1 MTHPSK
7 AKLFVSKLHLKFE
20 NVGKKFYQRWLFRGV
35 SHDFAEKPHLALVGT
50 NGSGKSTLMRI
61 IAGQLNP
68 SEGKVQAA
76 WEGKPLP
83 LAQLYRHLSWAG
95 PYLDL
100 YPELT
105 FREQVALH
113 FRLKACLLDS
123 QEELIA
129 LLELEPHQDKPLQ
142 WYSSGMLQR
151 AKVGLALF
159 TRSHLLLLDEP
170 TSNMDQHNA
179 NRILDLI
186 ARYTK
191 NRLWVLAS
199 NLPREY
205 ERLDEAIYLS
215 GK

>member
-1 MTHPSK
+1 M
-7 AKLFVSKLHLKFE
+7 SKLHLKFE

-35 SHDFAEKPHLALVGT
+35 SHDFAEKPHLALIGT

-68 SEGKVQAA
+68 SEGKLQAS
-76 WEGKPLP
+76 WDGKSLP
-83 LAQLYRHLSWAG
+83 VVQLYRHLSWAG

-105 FREQVALH
+105 FREQIDLH
-113 FRLKACLLDS
+113 FRLNGCLLDS
-123 QEELIA
+123 PQELIS
-129 LLELEPHQDKPLQ
+129 LLELDQHQDKPLQ

-159 TRSHLLLLDEP
+159 TRSDLLLLDEP
-170 TSNMDQHNA
+170 TSNLDQHNA
-179 NRILDLI
+179 TRMLDLI
-186 ARYTK
+186 HRYTQD
-191 NRLWVLAS
+191 RLWVLAS

-205 ERLDEAIYLS
+205 ERLDQAIRLS
-215 GK
+215 GR